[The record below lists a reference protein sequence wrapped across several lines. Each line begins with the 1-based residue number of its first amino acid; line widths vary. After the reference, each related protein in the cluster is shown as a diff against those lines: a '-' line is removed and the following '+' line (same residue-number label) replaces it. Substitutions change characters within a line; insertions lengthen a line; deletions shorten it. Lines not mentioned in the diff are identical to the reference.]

1 MCRYIKFNKRRKLKL
16 IFLDIFLIL
25 TLVLGNY
32 IVTYLIPQNT
42 SKISAVSNDLNTTV
56 NLADVDFSQ
65 KFSDKFSNKIV
76 KTKTSYKSPNLSID
90 IIKSS
95 VGKGQKKVNY
105 YIADFYIANLNC
117 LQSYF
122 ADNTYGVGYKEPL
135 KQMSQINSALT
146 SINGDSYSNN
156 RHKESGTII
165 RNGVVYRN
173 QSTNADMCVLYNNRE
188 MKLISPGTIDLKKP
202 STNGYYPKW
211 GFCPNLLDD
220 NGKPLKSFNTWD
232 YIRKKHTRTAM
243 GYYEPGHY
251 CFLVC
256 DKDKNG
262 KGGLDLNQM
271 ANIFKNLG
279 CKAAYNL
286 DGGHSSA
293 MTFGSKV
300 VNKPQRD
307 NFKVS
312 DSILIK
318 EVN

>member
-1 MCRYIKFNKRRKLKL
+1 MRHYIRFDKRKKLKL
-16 IFLDIFLIL
+16 IFLDIFLIT

-32 IVTYLIPQNT
+32 IVTYLVPQNT
-42 SKISAVSNDLNTTV
+42 SNISAVSNDLNTTV
-56 NLADVDFSQ
+56 NLADVDFSK

-76 KTKTSYKSPNLSID
+76 KTKNSYKSPNLSID
-90 IIKSS
+90 IIKKS
-95 VGKGQKKVNY
+95 VGKGRKKVNY

-122 ADNTYGVGYKEPL
+122 ADNTYGIGYKEPL

-173 QSTNADMCVLYNNRE
+173 QSTNADTCVLYNNGE
-188 MKLISPGTIDLKKP
+188 MEVFSPGTFDLNKAEAKGVYQ
-202 STNGYYPKW
+202 TWVFG
-211 GFCPNLLDD
+211 PNLLDR
-220 NGKPLKSFNTWD
+220 NGNPLKSFNTWD
-232 YIRKKHTRTAM
+232 YIRKKHARTAM

-256 DKDKNG
+256 DKDKDG

-293 MTFGSKV
+293 MTFGNKV

-312 DSILIK
+312 DGILVR